1 MAKMQKLR
9 NIVNNTPADASDVA
23 WNYGTLEGFVNNELL
38 NRDGSVSMAG
48 GAQLSLSG
56 NPVNDL
62 DAVSK
67 QYVDSIQPVGM
78 MVDYGGA
85 VAPTGWLLC
94 DGAIRNQVEYPALFS
109 VIGTKFNSSGEG
121 PTQFR
126 MPDFRNRVAVGPGD
140 NLLGA
145 SGGYKDA
152 QLAEHDHGGGEHA
165 HPLPKHKHTLS
176 DHTHTIEAHSH
187 GIKHDHGKANTKES
201 EHNHTVNEMVIN
213 SGHNVAFQ
221 GGGGN
226 LGLSNADRIGNEP
239 YTYGMPMNVGKLNG
253 SAFGGKHLH
262 EFDMPEFTG
271 NSLNNTA
278 ALVTGK
284 PGPSDTSEVKDTS
297 TNNGGSANTDKSG
310 VSASKKNYPPFVT
323 VTKIIKAV

>member
-23 WNYGTLEGFVNNELL
+23 WNYSTLEGFVNNDLL

-62 DAVSK
+62 DAASK
-67 QYVDSIQPVGM
+67 QYVDAIQPVGM
-78 MVDYGGA
+78 MADYGGD
-85 VAPTGWLLC
+85 VAPAGWLLC
-94 DGAIRNQVEYPALFS
+94 DGAIKNRVEYPALFA
-109 VIGTKFNSSGEG
+109 VIGTRFNSSGEG

-152 QLAEHDHGGGEHA
+152 QLPEHDHGGGEHS

-176 DHTHTIEAHSH
+176 KHTHTIEAHSH
-187 GIKHDHGKANTKES
+187 SIKHNHGSHKTKANTHTHSTS
-201 EHNHTVNEMVIN
+201 EVTIN
-213 SGHNVAFQ
+213 SGHAVAYQ
-221 GGGGN
+221 GGGGR
-226 LGLSNADRIGNEP
+226 LGLSNADRIGGEP

-253 SAFGGKHLH
+253 SANGGSHDH
-262 EFDMPEFTG
+262 SFDMPEFDG
-271 NSLNNTA
+271 NSGNNTA
-278 ALVTGK
+278 GLATGE
-284 PGPSDTSEVKDTS
+284 PSSDNTSEVKDTS
-297 TNNGGSANTDKSG
+297 TNSGGSANTDKSG
-310 VSASKKNYPPFVT
+310 VSATKKNYPPFVT

>member
-23 WNYGTLEGFVNNELL
+23 WNYSTLEGFVNNDLL

-67 QYVDSIQPVGM
+67 QYVDAIQPVGM
-78 MVDYGGA
+78 MADYGGD

-94 DGAIRNQVEYPALFS
+94 DGAIKNRVEYPALFA
-109 VIGTKFNSSGEG
+109 VIGTRFNSSGEG

-145 SGGYKDA
+145 RGGYKDA
-152 QLAEHDHGGGEHA
+152 QLPEHDHSGGEHS

-176 DHTHTIEAHSH
+176 KHTHAIEAHSH
-187 GIKHDHGKANTKES
+187 SID
-201 EHNHTVNEMVIN
+201 HNH
-213 SGHNVAFQ
+213 
-221 GGGGN
+221 
-226 LGLSNADRIGNEP
+226 
-239 YTYGMPMNVGKLNG
+239 G
-253 SAFGGKHLH
+253 SAYTSTDGAHAHDTIENNYGADSRVASYVDYAGWVAVNGLTIRGGQTYERGVTSKGSSHKHS
-262 EFDMPEFTG
+262 FNMPNFTG
-271 NSLNNTA
+271 MSGEA
-278 ALVTGK
+278 AAATTSDVD
-284 PGPSDTSEVKDTS
+284 PGDTSEVKDTS
-297 TNNGGSANTDKSG
+297 TNSGGSADTDKSG
-310 VSASKKNYPPFVT
+310 VSATKKNYPPFVT

>member
-94 DGAIRNQVEYPALFS
+94 DGAIKNRVEYPALFA

-152 QLAEHDHGGGEHA
+152 QLAEHDHGGGEHS

-187 GIKHDHGKANTKES
+187 SITHDHGEADTKDS
-201 EHNHTVNEMVIN
+201 THNHTTSEMVIN

-253 SAFGGKHLH
+253 SASGGKHHH
-262 EFDMPEFTG
+262 EFDMPKFTG
-271 NSLNNTA
+271 SSANNTA
-278 ALVTGK
+278 ALVTNK

>member
-23 WNYGTLEGFVNNELL
+23 WNYSTIEGFVNSELL
-38 NRDGSVSMAG
+38 NRDGSVAMAG

-67 QYVDSIQPVGM
+67 QYVDAIQPVGM
-78 MVDYGGA
+78 MVDYGGD

-94 DGAIRNQVEYPALFS
+94 DGAIKNQVEYPALFA

-121 PTQFR
+121 STQFR
-126 MPDFRNRVAVGPGD
+126 VPDFRNRVAVGPGD

-145 SGGYKDA
+145 QGGYKDA
-152 QLAEHDHGGGEHA
+152 QLPEHEHGGGEHA
-165 HPLPKHKHTLS
+165 HPLPKHTHTLS
-176 DHTHTIEAHSH
+176 AHTHPIAAHSH
-187 GIKHDHGKANTKES
+187 SIKHDHGKKNTTDETHEHKVS
-201 EHNHTVNEMVIN
+201 EVTIN
-213 SGHNVAFQ
+213 SGHAVAFQ

-226 LGLSNADRIGNEP
+226 LGLSNADRIGGNP

-253 SAFGGKHLH
+253 SANGGSHHH
-262 EFDMPEFTG
+262 ELDLPEFTG
-271 NSLNNTA
+271 NSGNNTA
-278 ALVTGK
+278 GLVTGK
-284 PGPSDTSEVKDTS
+284 PITGDTSEVKDTS

-310 VSASKKNYPPFVT
+310 VSAAKKNYPPFVT